1 VPLTHDHIPPRFSRR
16 HALKITM
23 SQPWPTEW
31 AAAENP
37 EMPAP
42 VTAMRGP
49 VNAPPV
55 GGGEEIDDEPLEEL
69 VDEVQ

>member
-1 VPLTHDHIPPRFSRR
+1 
-16 HALKITM
+16 M